1 LRFVGL
7 ETVES
12 IENMDVQ
19 SEGFIILFQ
28 LNLLNGADGDITLSR
43 HMLTPGEVQFLEES
57 LNADLKSTN
66 IRLREGEHQYDLAKA
81 ISSFQ
86 LELHFPDV
94 KDVVIRLYGEEKTA
108 DIQLV
113 RKVQTILKKMEKS
126 GIVHILPKNRPWEL
140 QRYALSSFKFQDA
153 DKNIVLFGT
162 EEELEGTRSLL
173 KSSLNQDVALAGR
186 AANTRV
192 MFYAFLLVLAI
203 AGSYALIV
211 WDIIQPV
218 VSPAIF
224 IVALAA
230 SVASSI
236 GLGRVLSERGFRPAP

>member
-1 LRFVGL
+1 
-7 ETVES
+7 
-12 IENMDVQ
+12 
-19 SEGFIILFQ
+19 
-28 LNLLNGADGDITLSR
+28 
-43 HMLTPGEVQFLEES
+43 MLIPDEVRFLEES

-81 ISSFQ
+81 IASFQ
-86 LELHFPDV
+86 LELRFPDV

-126 GIVHILPKNRPWEL
+126 GIVQILPKKRPWEL

-153 DKNIVLFGT
+153 DKNIVVFGT
-162 EEELEGTRSLL
+162 DEELERTRSSL
-173 KSSLNQDVALAGR
+173 KSSLNQNVALAGR
-186 AANTRV
+186 ATKTRI
-192 MFYAFLLVLAI
+192 MSYIFLLMLAI

-211 WDIIQPV
+211 WDITQPV

-224 IVALAA
+224 IVGLAA
-230 SVASSI
+230 GVASSI
-236 GLGRVLSERGFRPAP
+236 GLGRVLSERGFRPSP